1 MPFPDHVVE
10 GTGTDHLR
18 RLEQAVSLGIA
29 TAGIQG
35 PLVFPDLPNHP
46 AGKVAADARFRMPVA
61 GHSVGPI
68 DGFSQRGGVT
78 WSFPLVVLAGR
89 CASPKLIRN
98 GGRGAAYLSGD
109 GAWAEALLL
118 EDFDGSSVFHA
129 KMLSLLA
136 FCGFCDTMMAV
147 HSDCP
152 PSVEIVW

>member
-1 MPFPDHVVE
+1 M
-10 GTGTDHLR
+10 
-18 RLEQAVSLGIA
+18 
-29 TAGIQG
+29 
-35 PLVFPDLPNHP
+35 FPDLPNHP

-78 WSFPLVVLAGR
+78 WSFPLVALAGR

-109 GAWAEALLL
+109 GAWAETLLL

-129 KMLSLLA
+129 KMLSLQMCIRDRSLSVA
-136 FCGFCDTMMAV
+136 GFRAGRRTRQT
-147 HSDCP
+147 P
-152 PSVEIVW
+152 GL